1 MVQIITLLFNVFY
14 IILFARV
21 LLSWVRVSPYDPT
34 WGPVIRFIH
43 QATEPFLAP
52 VRRLLPSMGGLDI
65 SPIIVFFLASLLER
79 LIIGAL

>member
-43 QATEPFLAP
+43 QVTEPFLAP

-65 SPIIVFFLASLLER
+65 SPIIVFFVASLLER

>member
-52 VRRLLPSMGGLDI
+52 VRRLLPSMGGLDL
-65 SPIIVFFLASLLER
+65 SPIIVFFIASLLER